1 MLFELIGA
9 RYENRSVLVIA
20 NEPFSSWGRI
30 FGSDAMTLAAVDRL
44 VHRSHIF
51 ELNVESYRKRAAYA
65 AQAARAKEPGR
76 RGRGPGGGGLKR
88 STTRI
93 PPPESAR

>member
-20 NEPFSSWGRI
+20 NEPFSTWGRI

-65 AQAARAKEPGR
+65 AQAARAKEPA
-76 RGRGPGGGGLKR
+76 GGAADQAEAG
-88 STTRI
+88 
-93 PPPESAR
+93 

>member
-44 VHRSHIF
+44 VHRSH
-51 ELNVESYRKRAAYA
+51 STSRATASA
-65 AQAARAKEPGR
+65 PPAWPLPRRRRAEA
-76 RGRGPGGGGLKR
+76 LHNADL
-88 STTRI
+88 
-93 PPPESAR
+93 PPPESARNRRERRP